1 MNWLIIIIV
10 GGIVGWIA
18 SLIMKTSEQQGILA
32 NILVGII
39 GSLLAK
45 WLFADVLGLGGAV
58 TAGDFSLGGLLWG
71 TAGAIVLLVILK
83 ALRVYK

>member
-10 GGIVGWIA
+10 GGIIGWLA

-58 TAGDFSLGGLLWG
+58 QAGDFSLGGLLWG
-71 TAGAIVLLVILK
+71 MAGAIVLLVILK
-83 ALRVYK
+83 ALRVYR